1 MSGPTQHAT
10 LPEPSGPTDER
21 FAYSLTPEGRK
32 ILEEHEAT
40 TGEQLHIPSARFS
53 EIAEAVE
60 REKTRRRREEAK
72 SNGRRFGTISYRTT
86 GEKLRPHLRL
96 SGNWLD
102 EAGFRLG
109 QHFEV
114 TVHDRQ
120 LIIDAV

>member
-1 MSGPTQHAT
+1 MSGPSQHAT

-40 TGEQLHIPSARFS
+40 TGEQLHIPSARIS
-53 EIAEAVE
+53 EIAEAIE

-72 SNGRRFGTISYRTT
+72 SNGRRFGTISYRWKN
-86 GEKLRPHLRL
+86 EKRFPLLRL
-96 SGNWLD
+96 SGDWLD
-102 EAGFRLG
+102 EAGFTLG
-109 QHFEV
+109 QQFEI